1 MPRHTDTKH
10 ILLDI
15 ARELFAEQGY
25 RVTTLEQ
32 IAARAGITKPA
43 VYRHYASKQAI
54 LEALLAQAAHQEQEI
69 FAADASLPLRER
81 LIQVAH
87 LYTGGFNPLMA
98 VITGA
103 SDKREQVAE
112 AEMHARKHMRQT
124 LARLTELFEREIQ
137 RGTVSGDP
145 QILAVMFSSV
155 IHGSQ
160 MHLSRNPIL
169 QEKQLL
175 ETSIDVFLHGCLWD
189 NETTQSW

>member
-43 VYRHYASKQAI
+43 VYRHYSSKQAI
-54 LEALLAQAAHQEQEI
+54 LEALLKQADQQEQEI
-69 FAADASLPLRER
+69 FTEDTSLPLRDR

-124 LARLTELFEREIQ
+124 LARLTGLFEREIQ
-137 RGTVSGDP
+137 QGSVQGDP

-169 QEKQLL
+169 QEKQIL
-175 ETSIDVFLHGCLWD
+175 EASIDVFLNGCLRD
-189 NETTQSW
+189 KGQLQA